1 MKKRILSILLLC
13 CMVLTLLPT
22 TAFAAGEIDEQFIL
36 APGGT
41 YYFDLSAM
49 GIPGTV
55 NDALP
60 DKTMRYVPFTYA
72 GTVDSY
78 KLTSEMATTEEY
90 AQQSKYA
97 HSLFIADFA
106 VTHEVSWDN
115 LNAKGLIFGKN
126 YTAGG
131 VSYTLRAPSVGSD
144 SAGSGDSQHGTPQSN
159 EWDRIL
165 DKNDGYIKNWSRMHS
180 WGQDISRSSWTSRA
194 VRGYSSARFWGY
206 NRATRS
212 SPYVGFRPVLEIL
225 NPGTLGSDGLKAV
238 TLDLGGGKLGG
249 SSEDIQ
255 IIVKKG
261 SEFTAPASDGLTRP
275 EGNTDSYFQW
285 LGSDGKLY
293 APGDSVPADV
303 IKLTAQFD
311 EQFTLTPGGVYYFD
325 LSGVSIPGTANGSL
339 PDKTMHYVPF
349 TYAGTVDAYKLTSEM
364 ATTEE
369 YAEQKKY
376 AHSLFVADY
385 AVTHAVSWDNLN
397 AEGLIFG
404 KGYATGSVDYTLRA
418 PSGGSGGTGSGD
430 SERGTPQSNEWDRIL
445 DKDDGYIKN
454 WRNIGSWGQDT
465 LPNTLSNRVIRGRYD
480 LPRKYAGANTTLSF
494 PFLGFRPVLEVL
506 NPGTLGSDGLKAVTL
521 DLGGGKLG
529 GSSDTI
535 QIIVKTGESFTAPAS
550 EGLTRPDGNTGSY
563 FEWLGSDGELYA
575 PDDNVPADVTKL
587 TAQFVPPE
595 QFNLAPDGT
604 YYFDLSGVS
613 IPGTANGS
621 LPDKTMHYVPFTYA
635 GTVDAYKLT
644 SEMATTEEYAEQNKY
659 AHSLFVADYTVTHTI
674 SWNDLNTAGLIF
686 GKDYTAGGVDYTMR
700 APSEGSDYTGSGD
713 SERGT
718 PQSNEWDRL
727 LDKDD
732 GYIKNWNGIF
742 SCGQDTVIRLP
753 WRRTVRGHYSS
764 RFCGHRDAA
773 GQNPQVGFR
782 PVLEVL
788 NRDTIGPDGLKTVT
802 LDLGGGKLGDE
813 SSIRIIVKNGSE
825 FTAPASDG
833 LTRPEGATG
842 NYFKWLGSDGKLY
855 APGDSVPED
864 VTTLTARF
872 VPDTYTVIVTTDS
885 LPDGKTG
892 KAYSHTLTAIG
903 AAPITWSIDEGA
915 LPAGLRLNEKTG
927 EISGILTAA
936 GTATFTVKAEN
947 SEGSDTRALSITVN
961 NAVEQTP
968 VRYLDADGKERF
980 CTEYTVLERVI
991 IEDFFNSDNK
1001 WYDMPAGWYV
1011 VEGDVTITPRL
1022 DTHGAVN
1029 LILKD
1034 DCHLTVPW
1042 GINVKEGDTFTIY
1055 AQSTAEAS
1063 MGKLT
1068 ACLPELSDHEKSVW
1082 PVAGLSGIGAGVRV
1096 WAANDNYYENE
1107 GTIII
1112 NGGNIHA
1119 KGQQGSSA
1127 IGGSDYDRN
1136 VSSDGDTPGNLRQGG
1151 SITINGGVV
1160 RTEPFALPE
1169 GNPLAVDS
1177 VGIGTCQMGYGGSVT
1192 INGGTVIAEATC
1204 DAITTGY
1211 GGTITING
1219 GDVTAIGGVNNF
1231 GENSHRVLSGNGIGP
1246 YESGS
1251 VIINGGTVKA
1261 TAKGEGFGIGGA
1273 RIYNTGAMTVTING
1287 GEIEATANHNNAAIG
1302 DKGNGKSG
1310 VTINGGVIHAV
1321 GKGGAAGIGS
1331 KGDIRITGGELT
1343 VSAEGSGAAIGGFTD
1358 SYSERVDCKS
1368 ITINGNAIKS
1378 ISSKDGA
1385 CIGGAAG
1392 GSVGSI
1398 TISDAELPLL
1408 SSEKVLI
1415 GWDADSPGGKLTIRN
1430 CRVESTDIPTT
1441 HTDGIRVGSN
1451 SEIVI
1456 ENGEIRLPHLRGI
1469 RVGGNGSIAI
1479 RDSDLHT
1486 YGIFMDETVQSPNDA
1501 KTLKK
1506 LEITDSIVL
1515 TGDIIGARGEYS
1527 SVEEI
1532 VIRGSSIRLNDE
1544 YTYNRCTIGGG
1555 EKASFGSIDIQD
1567 SQIDSRSSVNA
1578 VIGNGT
1584 QSQSYGESRI
1594 RIANS
1599 QVSVRNELF
1608 GPAIGAAYGSS
1619 GGQINI
1625 LIENSTVTAKGGN
1638 LRSGTDY
1645 IPGIGKNSSG
1655 RASEIGKIQI
1665 LNSTV
1670 ESFRLEE
1677 KDGTNYVYD
1686 KLHTKELPGIP
1697 AENITICGSTVN
1709 GKTIDHSPDEYG
1721 KCALCDK
1728 YDLGY
1733 CYEHGLLTLEGLTDC
1748 AHDGSE
1754 KKLTGLSHQT
1764 GENKTK
1770 QLTEN
1775 TDYTAIYSN
1784 NVHPY
1789 TLTPGDEG
1797 FDSKK
1802 APKVTLY
1809 GTGNYCGKAEHYFT
1823 ISTEAPAAEH
1833 TVTVRTDGNGT
1844 ASASYAKAAAGTEI
1858 TLTATP
1864 NEGYHFKEWEVMS
1877 GGVTIKDDKFTMPSA
1892 NVEVKAIFE
1901 KDAPPAPTEFTIT
1914 VRTDGNGTASAS
1926 HAKAVAGTE
1935 ITLTA
1940 TPNEGYRFKE
1950 WQVISGGVT
1959 IKDDKFLMPN
1969 DNVEVKAIFEEDAPP
1984 VPTDPAKPNIS
1995 VTGTYTYNGSVH
2007 TATVNGYDLATMD
2020 ISGNTGTDAGDYT
2033 VSVTSKTGKWVDGS
2047 TDAVT
2052 AAWSIGKATREAPD
2066 GLIGVAPITVG
2077 GSDGKISGVTDKM
2090 EYRMAG
2096 ERSYTACSGTE
2107 IDNLSAGNYFVRYA
2121 EDNNHFAS
2129 TDAEVTVGEGTPLAD
2144 CTITFNGNGGSG
2156 SMGPV
2161 IVKAETNYI
2170 LPVCGFT
2177 APTDQEFKAW
2187 EISGTEY
2194 KVGDTYTVSG
2204 DTEIKALWENSV
2216 ITPTT
2221 YTVTVSNDGNGTGA
2235 ATPSTAATGTEITL
2249 TAMPKEGYH
2258 FKEWQVMSG
2267 GVTIKNNKFTMPDNN
2282 VEVKAI
2288 FEKDAPPAPTEF
2300 TITVKTDGNGTASA
2314 SHAKAIVGTE
2324 ITLTATPKTGYHFK
2338 EWEVISGGVTIKD
2351 DKFTMPD
2358 SDVEVKAIFEK
2369 DAPTEF
2375 TITFDGNDGTPSV
2388 GSMTTANQK
2397 LTSLP
2402 SASRS
2407 GSYSFDG
2414 WYTKKSGG
2422 TKVTTA
2428 TVFSANTTVYAH
2440 WTYTGGGG
2448 SSGYSYYTIKATAGA
2463 GGSIS
2468 PSGNVSVREGRD
2480 QTFTITPDKGY
2491 AVANVKID
2499 GKSIGA
2505 VKSYTFENVR
2515 RTHTIEVIFMK
2526 ANGNPQTGVFVDVAT
2541 GSYYEDAVD
2550 WAVENGITKGTDD
2563 THFSPDG
2570 ICTRVQAVTF
2580 LWRAA
2585 GSPKPET
2592 RTMPF
2597 TDVPVGS
2604 YYYDAVLWAV
2614 ENGITMGT
2622 SDTTFSPNATCSRA
2636 QIVAFLWRS
2645 EKSPAAGTANPFAD
2659 VKSDAYYA
2667 DAVLWAVKENITKG
2681 TTSTTFSPNADCT
2694 RAQIVTFLWRCK
2706 K

>member
-2144 CTITFNGNGGSG
+2144 CTITFSGNGGSG

-2221 YTVTVSNDGNGTGA
+2221 YTVTVSNDGNGTGT

-2249 TAMPKEGYH
+2249 TAMPKE
-2258 FKEWQVMSG
+2258 
-2267 GVTIKNNKFTMPDNN
+2267 
-2282 VEVKAI
+2282 
-2288 FEKDAPPAPTEF
+2288 
-2300 TITVKTDGNGTASA
+2300 
-2314 SHAKAIVGTE
+2314 
-2324 ITLTATPKTGYHFK
+2324 GYHFK

>member
-22 TAFAAGEIDEQFIL
+22 AAFAAGEIDEQFTL

-249 SSEDIQ
+249 SSDTIQ
-255 IIVKKG
+255 IIVKTG
-261 SEFTAPASDGLTRP
+261 ESFTAPASEGLTRP
-275 EGNTDSYFQW
+275 DGNTGSYFEW
-285 LGSDGKLY
+285 LGSDGELY
-293 APGDSVPADV
+293 APDDNVPANV
-303 IKLTAQFD
+303 TKLTAQFVPP
-311 EQFTLTPGGVYYFD
+311 EQFNLAPDGTYYFD

-349 TYAGTVDAYKLTSEM
+349 TYAGIVDAYKLTSEM

-369 YAEQKKY
+369 YAQQNEY

-385 AVTHAVSWDNLN
+385 AVTHAVSWDDLN
-397 AEGLIFG
+397 ATGLIFG

-418 PSGGSGGTGSGD
+418 PSGGSGGTGSGAL
-430 SERGTPQSNEWDRIL
+430 ERGTPQSNEWDRIL

-454 WRNIGSWGQDT
+454 WRDIGSWGQDT

-494 PFLGFRPVLEVL
+494 KFLGFRPVLEVL
-506 NPGTLGSDGLKAVTL
+506 NPDTLDPDGLKAVTL

-575 PDDNVPADVTKL
+575 PDDNVPANVTKL

-644 SEMATTEEYAEQNKY
+644 SEMATTEEYAQENNY
-659 AHSLFVADYTVTHTI
+659 DHSLFIADYNVTHTV
-674 SWNDLNTAGLIF
+674 SWDDLNTAGLIF
-686 GKDYTAGGVDYTMR
+686 DKDYAAGGVDYTLR

-727 LDKDD
+727 LDKDG

-742 SCGQDTVIRLP
+742 SCGQDSVIRLS

-788 NRDTIGPDGLKTVT
+788 NHGTIGPDGLKDVT
-802 LDLGGGKLGDE
+802 LDLGSGKLGDK
-813 SSIRIIVKNGSE
+813 SSIRIIVKNGSA

-833 LTRPEGATG
+833 LTRPEGEPG
-842 NYFKWLGSDGKLY
+842 NYFMWLGSDGKLY
-855 APGDSVPED
+855 APGASVPAD

-903 AAPITWSIDEGA
+903 AAPITWSIDSGA
-915 LPAGLRLNEKTG
+915 LPAGLNLNRETG
-927 EISGILTAA
+927 EISGIPTAA

-947 SEGSDTRALSITVN
+947 SEGSDTRALSIIISN
-961 NAVEQTP
+961 PVEQTP

-980 CTEYTVLERVI
+980 CTEYTVLESVI
-991 IEDFFNSDNK
+991 IEDFFDSDNK

-1082 PVAGLSGIGAGVRV
+1082 PVAGLSGIGAGVHV

-1151 SITINGGVV
+1151 SITINGGIVCTEL
-1160 RTEPFALPE
+1160 RTSGGAHT
-1169 GNPLAVDS
+1169 ADS
-1177 VGIGTCQMGYGGSVT
+1177 FGIGTCGGNGGSVT
-1192 INGGTVIAEATC
+1192 INGGTIIAEASSS
-1204 DAITTGY
+1204 AISSGR
-1211 GGTITING
+1211 GGSITING
-1219 GDVTAIGGVNNF
+1219 GNVTAHGGINRY
-1231 GENSHRVLSGNGIGP
+1231 ENQPLYAIPGNGIGP
-1246 YESGS
+1246 LEGGS
-1251 VIINGGTVKA
+1251 ITINRGTVKA
-1261 TAKGEGFGIGGA
+1261 SSEGDGFGIGGA
-1273 RIYNTGAMTVTING
+1273 GVYHTAEMHITING
-1287 GEIEATANHNNAAIG
+1287 GNIETTANRNNAAIG
-1302 DKGNGKSG
+1302 DKSKQKSS
-1310 VTINGGVIHAV
+1310 VTITDGVIHAV
-1321 GKGGAAGIGS
+1321 GKGSAAGIGS
-1331 KGDIRITGGELT
+1331 TGDIRITGGEI
-1343 VSAEGSGAAIGGFTD
+1343 SAFAEGGGAAIGSIGG
-1358 SYSERVDCKS
+1358 VDCKS

-1385 CIGGAAG
+1385 CIGAATG

-1408 SSEKVLI
+1408 SSNKILI

-1430 CRVESTDIPTT
+1430 CHVASTDELTT
-1441 HTDGIRVGSN
+1441 RTDGIRVGSN
-1451 SEIVI
+1451 SELVI
-1456 ENGEIRLPHLRGI
+1456 EESEIRLPHFRSI
-1469 RVGGNGSIAI
+1469 RVGGNGSIAV
-1479 RDSDLHT
+1479 RDSALHT
-1486 YGIFMDETVQSPNDA
+1486 YGIFMDENAKSPNDA
-1501 KTLKK
+1501 KTLKR
-1506 LEITDSIVL
+1506 LEITDSTVL

-1532 VIRGSSIRLNDE
+1532 VIRGSIIRLNDE

-1599 QVSVRNELF
+1599 
-1608 GPAIGAAYGSS
+1608 
-1619 GGQINI
+1619 
-1625 LIENSTVTAKGGN
+1625 
-1638 LRSGTDY
+1638 
-1645 IPGIGKNSSG
+1645 
-1655 RASEIGKIQI
+1655 
-1665 LNSTV
+1665 
-1670 ESFRLEE
+1670 
-1677 KDGTNYVYD
+1677 
-1686 KLHTKELPGIP
+1686 
-1697 AENITICGSTVN
+1697 
-1709 GKTIDHSPDEYG
+1709 
-1721 KCALCDK
+1721 
-1728 YDLGY
+1728 
-1733 CYEHGLLTLEGLTDC
+1733 
-1748 AHDGSE
+1748 
-1754 KKLTGLSHQT
+1754 
-1764 GENKTK
+1764 
-1770 QLTEN
+1770 
-1775 TDYTAIYSN
+1775 
-1784 NVHPY
+1784 
-1789 TLTPGDEG
+1789 
-1797 FDSKK
+1797 
-1802 APKVTLY
+1802 
-1809 GTGNYCGKAEHYFT
+1809 
-1823 ISTEAPAAEH
+1823 
-1833 TVTVRTDGNGT
+1833 
-1844 ASASYAKAAAGTEI
+1844 
-1858 TLTATP
+1858 
-1864 NEGYHFKEWEVMS
+1864 
-1877 GGVTIKDDKFTMPSA
+1877 
-1892 NVEVKAIFE
+1892 
-1901 KDAPPAPTEFTIT
+1901 
-1914 VRTDGNGTASAS
+1914 
-1926 HAKAVAGTE
+1926 
-1935 ITLTA
+1935 
-1940 TPNEGYRFKE
+1940 
-1950 WQVISGGVT
+1950 
-1959 IKDDKFLMPN
+1959 
-1969 DNVEVKAIFEEDAPP
+1969 
-1984 VPTDPAKPNIS
+1984 
-1995 VTGTYTYNGSVH
+1995 
-2007 TATVNGYDLATMD
+2007 
-2020 ISGNTGTDAGDYT
+2020 
-2033 VSVTSKTGKWVDGS
+2033 
-2047 TDAVT
+2047 
-2052 AAWSIGKATREAPD
+2052 
-2066 GLIGVAPITVG
+2066 
-2077 GSDGKISGVTDKM
+2077 
-2090 EYRMAG
+2090 
-2096 ERSYTACSGTE
+2096 
-2107 IDNLSAGNYFVRYA
+2107 
-2121 EDNNHFAS
+2121 
-2129 TDAEVTVGEGTPLAD
+2129 
-2144 CTITFNGNGGSG
+2144 
-2156 SMGPV
+2156 
-2161 IVKAETNYI
+2161 
-2170 LPVCGFT
+2170 
-2177 APTDQEFKAW
+2177 
-2187 EISGTEY
+2187 
-2194 KVGDTYTVSG
+2194 
-2204 DTEIKALWENSV
+2204 
-2216 ITPTT
+2216 
-2221 YTVTVSNDGNGTGA
+2221 
-2235 ATPSTAATGTEITL
+2235 
-2249 TAMPKEGYH
+2249 
-2258 FKEWQVMSG
+2258 
-2267 GVTIKNNKFTMPDNN
+2267 
-2282 VEVKAI
+2282 
-2288 FEKDAPPAPTEF
+2288 
-2300 TITVKTDGNGTASA
+2300 
-2314 SHAKAIVGTE
+2314 
-2324 ITLTATPKTGYHFK
+2324 
-2338 EWEVISGGVTIKD
+2338 
-2351 DKFTMPD
+2351 
-2358 SDVEVKAIFEK
+2358 
-2369 DAPTEF
+2369 
-2375 TITFDGNDGTPSV
+2375 
-2388 GSMTTANQK
+2388 
-2397 LTSLP
+2397 
-2402 SASRS
+2402 
-2407 GSYSFDG
+2407 
-2414 WYTKKSGG
+2414 
-2422 TKVTTA
+2422 
-2428 TVFSANTTVYAH
+2428 
-2440 WTYTGGGG
+2440 
-2448 SSGYSYYTIKATAGA
+2448 
-2463 GGSIS
+2463 
-2468 PSGNVSVREGRD
+2468 
-2480 QTFTITPDKGY
+2480 
-2491 AVANVKID
+2491 
-2499 GKSIGA
+2499 
-2505 VKSYTFENVR
+2505 
-2515 RTHTIEVIFMK
+2515 
-2526 ANGNPQTGVFVDVAT
+2526 
-2541 GSYYEDAVD
+2541 
-2550 WAVENGITKGTDD
+2550 
-2563 THFSPDG
+2563 
-2570 ICTRVQAVTF
+2570 
-2580 LWRAA
+2580 
-2585 GSPKPET
+2585 
-2592 RTMPF
+2592 
-2597 TDVPVGS
+2597 
-2604 YYYDAVLWAV
+2604 
-2614 ENGITMGT
+2614 
-2622 SDTTFSPNATCSRA
+2622 
-2636 QIVAFLWRS
+2636 
-2645 EKSPAAGTANPFAD
+2645 
-2659 VKSDAYYA
+2659 
-2667 DAVLWAVKENITKG
+2667 
-2681 TTSTTFSPNADCT
+2681 
-2694 RAQIVTFLWRCK
+2694 
-2706 K
+2706 

>member
-22 TAFAAGEIDEQFIL
+22 EAFAADTGKAIQLGTDALSKNANTATAPTVYFGQDHENNPAAWRVIGYNGNGVTSAQEDMTLLAAGNMSSVLQFGDFETNNRYASSYLKTAIDALAEKLTTEENTAVKKRTLTSGSYNGENTDCVAGEPVDNAVFWPLSTAEAFAVNEDLRIVDKEHPDWASSFWWLRSPGASDHDAATVHGNGSVIYSGNAISSWWCVRPAFNLNSSSVLFTSAAVGGKPDGGLTPISKYTGNEWKLTLKDSNRNFAVTETTVSGDPGDTVTLHYTGATAGINEYISVILADNSGAQYYGRVAQPTAENGTVEIKIPSGLAPGSYTLKVFSEQCNGDKKTDYASDFVDIDLTVGYQEQFTL
-36 APGGT
+36 TPGGT
-41 YYFDLSAM
+41 YYFDLSGA
-49 GIPGTV
+49 GIPGTA

-60 DKTMRYVPFTYA
+60 DNTIHYVPFTYA
-72 GTVDSY
+72 GTVVAY

-90 AQQSKYA
+90 AQQ
-97 HSLFIADFA
+97 
-106 VTHEVSWDN
+106 
-115 LNAKGLIFGKN
+115 
-126 YTAGG
+126 
-131 VSYTLRAPSVGSD
+131 
-144 SAGSGDSQHGTPQSN
+144 N
-159 EWDRIL
+159 E
-165 DKNDGYIKNWSRMHS
+165 
-180 WGQDISRSSWTSRA
+180 
-194 VRGYSSARFWGY
+194 
-206 NRATRS
+206 
-212 SPYVGFRPVLEIL
+212 
-225 NPGTLGSDGLKAV
+225 
-238 TLDLGGGKLGG
+238 
-249 SSEDIQ
+249 
-255 IIVKKG
+255 
-261 SEFTAPASDGLTRP
+261 
-275 EGNTDSYFQW
+275 
-285 LGSDGKLY
+285 
-293 APGDSVPADV
+293 
-303 IKLTAQFD
+303 
-311 EQFTLTPGGVYYFD
+311 
-325 LSGVSIPGTANGSL
+325 
-339 PDKTMHYVPF
+339 
-349 TYAGTVDAYKLTSEM
+349 
-364 ATTEE
+364 
-369 YAEQKKY
+369 Y

-385 AVTHAVSWDNLN
+385 AVTHAVSWDDLN
-397 AEGLIFG
+397 ATGLIFG

-418 PSGGSGGTGSGD
+418 PSGGSGGTGSGAL
-430 SERGTPQSNEWDRIL
+430 ERGTPQSNEWDRIL

-454 WRNIGSWGQDT
+454 WRDIGSWGQDT

-480 LPRKYAGANTTLSF
+480 SPRKYAGANTTLSF
-494 PFLGFRPVLEVL
+494 QFLGFRPVLEVL

-550 EGLTRPDGNTGSY
+550 EGLTRPDGDTGSS
-563 FEWLGSDGELYA
+563 FKWLGSDGNLYA
-575 PDDNVPADVTKL
+575 PGDSVPADVTTL
-587 TAQFVPPE
+587 TARFVPPE
-595 QFNLAPDGT
+595 QFNLAPGGT
-604 YYFDLSGVS
+604 YYFDLSGEG
-613 IPGTANGS
+613 IPGTVSGN
-621 LPDKTMHYVPFTYA
+621 LPDKSMHYVPFTYA

-644 SEMATTEEYAEQNKY
+644 SEMATTEEYAEQKKY
-659 AHSLFVADYTVTHTI
+659 PHSLFVADYAVAYAA
-674 SWNDLNTAGLIF
+674 SWDHLNDIDMIF

-855 APGDSVPED
+855 APGASVPED

-903 AAPITWSIDEGA
+903 AAPITWKIDEGV
-915 LPAGLRLNEKTG
+915 LPAGLNLNEKTG
-927 EISGILTAA
+927 EISGIPTAA

-947 SEGSDTRALSITVN
+947 SEGSDTRALSIIISN
-961 NAVEQTP
+961 PVEQTP

-980 CTEYTVLERVI
+980 CTEYTVLESVI

-1029 LILKD
+1029 LILTD

-1096 WAANDNYYENE
+1096 WAANDNFYENE

-1119 KGQQGSSA
+1119 KGQQASSA
-1127 IGGSDYDRN
+1127 IGGSDYEHN
-1136 VSSDGDTPGNLRQGG
+1136 TSYDGDTPGNLRQGG
-1151 SITINGGVV
+1151 SITINGGIVCTEL
-1160 RTEPFALPE
+1160 RTSGGAHLS
-1169 GNPLAVDS
+1169 DS
-1177 VGIGTCQMGYGGSVT
+1177 FGIGTCGGNGGSVT
-1192 INGGTVIAEATC
+1192 INGGTIIAEASSS
-1204 DAITTGY
+1204 AISSGR
-1211 GGTITING
+1211 GGSITING
-1219 GDVTAIGGVNNF
+1219 GNVTAHGGINRY
-1231 GENSHRVLSGNGIGP
+1231 ENQPLYAIPGNGIGP
-1246 YESGS
+1246 LEGGS
-1251 VIINGGTVKA
+1251 ITINGGTVKA
-1261 TAKGEGFGIGGA
+1261 SSEGDGFGIGGA
-1273 RIYNTGAMTVTING
+1273 GVHHTAEMHITING
-1287 GEIEATANHNNAAIG
+1287 GNIETTANRNNAAIG
-1302 DKGNGKSG
+1302 DKSKQKSS

-1321 GKGGAAGIGS
+1321 GKGSAAGIGS
-1331 KGDIRITGGELT
+1331 TGDIRITGGEIS
-1343 VSAEGSGAAIGGFTD
+1343 VFAEGGGAAIGSIGG
-1358 SYSERVDCKS
+1358 VDCKS

-1378 ISSKDGA
+1378 LSSKDGA
-1385 CIGGAAG
+1385 CIGAATG

-1408 SSEKVLI
+1408 SSNKILI

-1430 CRVESTDIPTT
+1430 CRVESTDELTT
-1441 HTDGIRVGSN
+1441 RTDGIRVGSN
-1451 SEIVI
+1451 SELVI
-1456 ENGEIRLPHLRGI
+1456 ENSEIRLPHFRSI
-1469 RVGGNGSIAI
+1469 RVGGNGSIAV

-1486 YGIFMDETVQSPNDA
+1486 YGIFMDENAKSPNDA
-1501 KTLKK
+1501 KTLKR
-1506 LEITDSIVL
+1506 LEITDSTVL

-1532 VIRGSSIRLNDE
+1532 VIRGSIIRLNDE

-1764 GENKTK
+1764 GENETK
-1770 QLTEN
+1770 QLAEN
-1775 TDYTAIYSN
+1775 MDYTAIYSN
-1784 NVHPY
+1784 NVNPY
-1789 TLTPGDEG
+1789 TLTPDDAG
-1797 FDSKK
+1797 FDPEK

-1823 ISTEAPAAEH
+1823 ISEST
-1833 TVTVRTDGNGT
+1833 
-1844 ASASYAKAAAGTEI
+1844 AAAPTITTDSLPDGKVGEAYSQ
-1858 TLTATP
+1858 TLTADGTTP
-1864 NEGYHFKEWEVMS
+1864 ITWGISGSALPEGLTLNETTGEIS
-1877 GGVTIKDDKFTMPSA
+1877 GTPTAEGTAKFT
-1892 NVEVKAIFE
+1892 VKAENSAGSDTKELSITIT
-1901 KDAPPAPTEFTIT
+1901 KDAPPSHEHSYGDWSKDGTSHWHECTDTDCPNREESITDKAAHVYTDGTDTTCDVCGYERTVTPPSHEHSYGDWSKDGTSHWHECTDTDCPNREESITDKAAHVYTDDTDTTCDVCGYERTVTPPAPTEF
-1914 VRTDGNGTASAS
+1914 
-1926 HAKAVAGTE
+1926 
-1935 ITLTA
+1935 
-1940 TPNEGYRFKE
+1940 
-1950 WQVISGGVT
+1950 
-1959 IKDDKFLMPN
+1959 
-1969 DNVEVKAIFEEDAPP
+1969 
-1984 VPTDPAKPNIS
+1984 
-1995 VTGTYTYNGSVH
+1995 
-2007 TATVNGYDLATMD
+2007 
-2020 ISGNTGTDAGDYT
+2020 
-2033 VSVTSKTGKWVDGS
+2033 
-2047 TDAVT
+2047 
-2052 AAWSIGKATREAPD
+2052 
-2066 GLIGVAPITVG
+2066 
-2077 GSDGKISGVTDKM
+2077 
-2090 EYRMAG
+2090 
-2096 ERSYTACSGTE
+2096 
-2107 IDNLSAGNYFVRYA
+2107 
-2121 EDNNHFAS
+2121 
-2129 TDAEVTVGEGTPLAD
+2129 
-2144 CTITFNGNGGSG
+2144 
-2156 SMGPV
+2156 
-2161 IVKAETNYI
+2161 IV
-2170 LPVCGFT
+2170 
-2177 APTDQEFKAW
+2177 
-2187 EISGTEY
+2187 
-2194 KVGDTYTVSG
+2194 
-2204 DTEIKALWENSV
+2204 
-2216 ITPTT
+2216 
-2221 YTVTVSNDGNGTGA
+2221 
-2235 ATPSTAATGTEITL
+2235 
-2249 TAMPKEGYH
+2249 
-2258 FKEWQVMSG
+2258 
-2267 GVTIKNNKFTMPDNN
+2267 
-2282 VEVKAI
+2282 
-2288 FEKDAPPAPTEF
+2288 
-2300 TITVKTDGNGTASA
+2300 
-2314 SHAKAIVGTE
+2314 
-2324 ITLTATPKTGYHFK
+2324 
-2338 EWEVISGGVTIKD
+2338 
-2351 DKFTMPD
+2351 
-2358 SDVEVKAIFEK
+2358 
-2369 DAPTEF
+2369 
-2375 TITFDGNDGTPSV
+2375 TFDGNGGTPSV
-2388 GSMTTANQK
+2388 GSMTTTDQK

-2414 WYTKKSGG
+2414 WYTQKSGG
-2422 TKVTTA
+2422 TKITTD

-2448 SSGYSYYTIKATAGA
+2448 GGYNPPVTYYTLRFETG
-2463 GGSIS
+2463 GGSDI
-2468 PSGNVSVREGRD
+2468 PSVRETYNAYIDLTQYVPTWRGH
-2480 QTFTITPDKGY
+2480 TFIGWYSERGLINKVSGVYLTKDMTVY
-2491 AVANVKID
+2491 AGWRVDENPNTGAN
-2499 GKSIGA
+2499 
-2505 VKSYTFENVR
+2505 
-2515 RTHTIEVIFMK
+2515 
-2526 ANGNPQTGVFVDVAT
+2526 
-2541 GSYYEDAVD
+2541 
-2550 WAVENGITKGTDD
+2550 
-2563 THFSPDG
+2563 
-2570 ICTRVQAVTF
+2570 
-2580 LWRAA
+2580 
-2585 GSPKPET
+2585 
-2592 RTMPF
+2592 PF
-2597 TDVPVGS
+2597 TDVSEKDWFYGDVMFV
-2604 YYYDAVLWAV
+2604 Y
-2614 ENGITMGT
+2614 ENGLMLGT
-2622 SDTTFSPNATCSRA
+2622 SKTLFSPHGTATRGMMA
-2636 QIVAFLWRS
+2636 TILWRM
-2645 EKSPAAGTANPFAD
+2645 EGSPVPKGKNSFTDVEAG
-2659 VKSDAYYA
+2659 KWYA
-2667 DAVLWAVKENITKG
+2667 DATTWTAENSIFAGYGKDKFGPDDPITREQLAAIFYRYADYKGYDLTVKGNLDKFKDADKITDYAKTAMQWAVGSGLVKG
-2681 TTSTTFSPNADCT
+2681 KSGNLLDPQGTAT
-2694 RAQIVTFLWRCK
+2694 RAEIAAMLHRFIEKYELVQGKAPGGLMGWIDPKRLKSQRPATAAR
-2706 K
+2706 